1 MILRIFLTLIIVSIS
16 FVAFAAE
23 GEFDNLC
30 ATSLSLGNH
39 YQTDCSV
46 NMTINGK
53 IYCFGNENSKIKFL
67 KDPEGNLEKA
77 EKFYSESK

>member
-1 MILRIFLTLIIVSIS
+1 MILRTFLAGIIASIS
-16 FVAFAAE
+16 LAAFAVE

-30 ATSLSLGNH
+30 ATSLSRGNH

-53 IYCFGNENSKIKFL
+53 VYCFGNENSKALFL